1 MMSLTIWAIVLFM
14 RRDKMY
20 ILTVSVLLPNHLLPK
35 VIHETFDNKKDA
47 KAQMRIYKSIFA
59 GDIVYCTIEKVR

>member
-1 MMSLTIWAIVLFM
+1 
-14 RRDKMY
+14 MY